1 MLYNLEH
8 YINHISTD
16 DFIIP
21 KSKSTLKVFVDV
33 LLLSYP
39 HFNIMSTIS
48 TGIISAF
55 STLQIPVLKT
65 LVNEIT
71 GEEQI

>member
-55 STLQIPVLKT
+55 SKLQIPVLKT